1 MSHVLYLARLGEQEG
16 AEFGVPDGPLSE
28 RGVQQAKALAD
39 RLADVPLEY
48 VWCSPLDRGV
58 QTARLVAGRH
68 AKLQVEESVLL
79 MDCVPC
85 GPTPDTPGAYDAYFG
100 SQTAEQIEAGSA
112 QMADATAEFLSNH
125 RDAKV
130 ELLVTHNPVISWF
143 VREAL
148 DAPSWRWLSLY
159 QAHCGLSVL
168 VRKPGRPWSL
178 VAHNDVSH
186 LPQELR
192 SGLPE
197 GYAL

>member
-1 MSHVLYLARLGEQEG
+1 MNHVLYLARLGEQEG
-16 AEFGVPDGPLSE
+16 AEFGVPDGLLSE
-28 RGVQQAKALAD
+28 RGVNQASALAD

-58 QTARLVAGRH
+58 QTARIVAERH
-68 AKLQVEESVLL
+68 SGLAVEESILL
-79 MDCVPC
+79 MDCVPS
-85 GPTPDTPGAYDAYFG
+85 GPTTDTPNAYDAYFG
-100 SQTAEQIEAGSA
+100 SQTPDQIVAGTA
-112 QMADATAEFLSNH
+112 QMADATAEFMSNH
-125 RDAKV
+125 RDSKV

-148 DAPSWRWLSLY
+148 DAPTWRWLSLY

-168 VRKPGRPWSL
+168 VRKPGRPWAL

-186 LPQELR
+186 LSAELL

-197 GYAL
+197 GYQF